1 MNKTHTILI
10 VDDEPALRIGLSSI
24 IKRHGY
30 DVFTAGDGREGIKMA
45 KEVMP
50 DIILSDVMMPS
61 LNGFEMRRIMS
72 SDPQLSS
79 IPFIFLT
86 ARTGTTD
93 RITGI
98 RDGADD
104 YVTKPYV
111 PDELLARIES
121 VLRRVEIEQSNGR
134 EQMTEIAH
142 RNMEKLKQEILQ
154 NFHHELRTPLTNI
167 VMPLELIVS
176 NKFQDPEEQIQFI
189 RMALANVGRLDSLV
203 TDITLLSDID
213 NGNLNPIR
221 QSINMDTHIVS
232 PMRRRLERYNEKN
245 IEFVQDISMQHVIM
259 APRREFSHALVHLV
273 DNAFKFSPQNGRIN
287 LNVISAEMGGAI
299 ITLWDEG
306 PGIPTELHEK
316 VFERFYQASQGDSR
330 SHEGLGVGLTI
341 ARAVVSNI
349 GGKVSILNDGP
360 GCRIV
365 VEIPGVTPEDIC
377 YE

>member
-30 DVFTAGDGREGIKMA
+30 DVFTAENGSEGIKMA
-45 KEVMP
+45 KEVKP
-50 DIILSDVMMPS
+50 DIILSDIMMPS
-61 LNGFEMRRIMS
+61 LNGFEMRRAMS

-86 ARTGTTD
+86 ARTGATD
-93 RITGI
+93 RIAGI

-121 VLRRVEIEQSNGR
+121 VLRRVEIEQTHGR
-134 EQMTEIAH
+134 EQMKEIAQ
-142 RNMEKLKQEILQ
+142 RDMERLKQEILQ

-167 VMPLELIVS
+167 IMPLELIVS

-189 RMALANVGRLDSLV
+189 RMALANVGRMDSLV
-203 TDITLLSDID
+203 TDIILLSDID
-213 NGNLNPIR
+213 NGNLNRIR
-221 QSINMDTHIVS
+221 QPIDIDTHIIS
-232 PMRRRLERYNEKN
+232 PLRKRLERYNEKN
-245 IEFVQDISMQHVIM
+245 IELVQEISMRHVIM
-259 APRREFSHALVHLV
+259 APRREFSHALLHLV
-273 DNAFKFSPQNGRIN
+273 DNAFKFSPQNGRIY
-287 LNVISAEMGGAI
+287 LNVSTLEMGGAI
-299 ITLWDEG
+299 ITLRDEG

-316 VFERFYQASQGDSR
+316 VFERFYQASHGDSR
-330 SHEGLGVGLTI
+330 SHEGLGAGLTI
-341 ARAVVSNI
+341 ARAVVSNL
-349 GGKVSILNDGP
+349 GGKVSIMDDGP
-360 GCRIV
+360 GCTV
-365 VEIPGVTPEDIC
+365 VFEIPGVTSEDIC